1 LTGGT
6 NDRTRNRGL
15 EGSLGGDSIANRML
29 GGSTNSHLFGAS
41 LNESSSSLSPSR
53 KVGTTRGPRALADG
67 TMYVPL
73 NARATGPGPFD
84 AKAKG
89 REREPLDLS
98 EYLIEKETPR
108 LVIEQVTQTDVFREQ
123 PPSPEWRPPKTGVD
137 AFTQVPHGTRQP
149 LFPVPQG
156 LIAVDIG
163 RPQDVGGV
171 AGGTLVTTREGDVVL
186 FNFDAEVAPIV
197 DTVVGK
203 TMEQALL
210 ELAHE
215 RELASLAARKASAT
229 ASNEADAKLAKDLTD
244 AAAAAEAKRLEK
256 MNAAKAKAEAEKNV
270 MAKVSAL
277 SIARKA
283 IPSGV
288 NSVLK
293 DLLTRGYLRD
303 PLRHA
308 VQTDLLG
315 GVYSA
320 LESNTISADAASKAI
335 DEALGDALARAADT
349 FTAAKEAEE
358 AEKKK
363 KYYIR
368 VLVSLPA
375 ALAGKLKINAGG
387 YGGATLAQVGSKDGD
402 SVQLSIGP
410 VPVQR
415 HNTVAEVEKAIAE
428 WIKDYKPPAAV
439 GHEPDGCSICVALGR
454 SSSRHSGHEGAP
466 PPKPKEEDP
475 NKGYDVSKLPE
486 VTGGKRLHLW
496 LEGKRLPGAQTLL
509 SNPMEKLGNLVLQ
522 PVGGF
527 PDQGAEGEAAG
538 EE

>member
-1 LTGGT
+1 
-6 NDRTRNRGL
+6 
-15 EGSLGGDSIANRML
+15 
-29 GGSTNSHLFGAS
+29 
-41 LNESSSSLSPSR
+41 
-53 KVGTTRGPRALADG
+53 
-67 TMYVPL
+67 MYVPL

-84 AKAKG
+84 AKAAP
-89 REREPLDLS
+89 RVHEPLDLS

-108 LVIEQVTQTDVFREQ
+108 LVIEQVTQTDVFRDPQ
-123 PPSPEWRPPKTGVD
+123 PEPEWRPPKSGVD

-163 RPQDVGGV
+163 RPEDKGGV

-186 FNFDAEVAPIV
+186 FNFDAEVAPLV

-215 RELASLAARKASAT
+215 RELASLAARKSSAT
-229 ASNEADAKLAKDLTD
+229 ASNEADAKLARDLTD
-244 AAAAAEAKRLEK
+244 AAAAAEAKRLDK
-256 MNAAKAKAEAEKNV
+256 MNAAKAKAEAERNV
-270 MAKVSAL
+270 MAKVSAV

-283 IPSGV
+283 IPNGV
-288 NSVLK
+288 GSVLK

-315 GVYSA
+315 GVYAA
-320 LESNTISADAASKAI
+320 LESNTTAADAASKAI
-335 DEALGDALARAADT
+335 DEALNDALSKAAQT

-358 AEKKK
+358 AEKKR
-363 KYYIR
+363 KYFIR

-375 ALAGKLKINAGG
+375 ALANKLKVNPSLAVSKSEGD
-387 YGGATLAQVGSKDGD
+387 GGA
-402 SVQLSIGP
+402 VQLHIGP

-415 HNTVAEVEKAIAE
+415 HHTVAEVEKAIAE
-428 WIKDYKPPAAV
+428 WIKEFRPKTP
-439 GHEPDGCSICVALGR
+439 GHEPDGCAICVALGR
-454 SSSRHSGHEGAP
+454 SSSSARRHSGHQGGGGGEAAA
-466 PPKPKEEDP
+466 EADDP
-475 NKGYDVSKLPE
+475 NKGFDVSKLPAI
-486 VTGGKRLHLW
+486 TGGKRLHLW
-496 LEGKRLPGAQTLL
+496 LDGKRLPGAETLL
-509 SNPMEKLGNLVLQ
+509 SFPMDKLGGLVLQ

-527 PDQGAEGEAAG
+527 PSEEEGAAEGGG